1 MYAEKDFKI
10 RVSPAILAL
19 AFEASVRAVQG
30 SAFIRVLFALK
41 NELTRETLISG

>member
-10 RVSPAILAL
+10 RVSPALAGGARVSVYTAL
-19 AFEASVRAVQG
+19 AFGASVR
-30 SAFIRVLFALK
+30 VLFSLK